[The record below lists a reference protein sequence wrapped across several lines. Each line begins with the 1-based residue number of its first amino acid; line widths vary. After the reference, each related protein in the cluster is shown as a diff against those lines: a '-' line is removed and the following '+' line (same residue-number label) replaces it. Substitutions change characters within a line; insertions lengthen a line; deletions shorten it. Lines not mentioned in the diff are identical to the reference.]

1 MTPEHTHW
9 FLFAWVFGN
18 QAGIPL
24 PVVPGLLGAGVL
36 AAGGRLQMTT
46 IISLVVAASLA
57 ADLIWYGLGR
67 SYGAWAL
74 NKSLGRF
81 APTARIL
88 APRAQRV
95 YTARLPVFQL
105 GARFLPE
112 LNAISAGMA
121 GAVHAS
127 IGRFVGYAVVSA
139 LVWAGVWVGL
149 GYVFGHAL
157 TVTAGFLGIR
167 LVVLFVGSFTL
178 YLPFRRTRRHRLIR
192 MVRGASTTPRRPHD
206 LRHSPPKQ
214 TPAAPH
220 DNVTR
225 AA

>member
-1 MTPEHTHW
+1 MASEHMHW
-9 FLFAWVFGN
+9 LLFAWVLGN
-18 QAGIPL
+18 QAGVPL
-24 PVVPGLLGAGVL
+24 PVVPALLGAGVL
-36 AAGGRLQMTT
+36 AAGGRLQMAT
-46 IISLVVAASLA
+46 IIPLVVAASLA
-57 ADLIWYGLGR
+57 ADLTWYGLGR
-67 SYGAWAL
+67 RYGAWTL
-74 NKSLGRF
+74 KNILGRF

-127 IGRFVGYAVVSA
+127 VGRFVGYAIVSA

-149 GYVFGHAL
+149 GHVFGHAL
-157 TVTAGFLGIR
+157 TVTANFLGIR
-167 LVVLFVGSFTL
+167 LVVLFVGAFAL
-178 YLPFRRTRRHRLIR
+178 YLPFQRTRRHRLIQ
-192 MVRGASTTPRRPHD
+192 MVRGTPTRRSHD
-206 LRHSPPKQ
+206 LRHSPPRQ
-214 TPAAPH
+214 SPAAPH
-220 DNVTR
+220 DNVRR